1 MSSVIGMICFC
12 KEGREATPDLATSP
26 RRQAQGQGPNG
37 GNTRPKDPP
46 PMVVQGDF
54 RKVDYTF
61 KLLRS
66 DDVYKLPSSYD
77 SFRLLYQIVFGY
89 ASLFV
94 LLNWFRL
101 NDELTKDSSGDGQ
114 RLAILQSF

>member
-66 DDVYKLPSSYD
+66 DDVKLPSSYD
-77 SFRLLYQIVFGY
+77 SFCLLYQIGY
-89 ASLFV
+89 ASLF

-101 NDELTKDSSGDGQ
+101 NDELTKDSSGDSQ

>member
-54 RKVDYTF
+54 RKVD
-61 KLLRS
+61 
-66 DDVYKLPSSYD
+66 
-77 SFRLLYQIVFGY
+77 
-89 ASLFV
+89 
-94 LLNWFRL
+94 
-101 NDELTKDSSGDGQ
+101 
-114 RLAILQSF
+114 